1 METRGLRATAAQ
13 VAVAAVMVLAAGCS
27 SDTVATPR
35 TEGVAEIGSLP
46 APGPAIA
53 DGAVVTTTTV
63 EPGATDPADTADLP
77 EATTTVVEQTVDSG
91 VPGLD
96 DESAMCAA
104 WARFAGSTQLL
115 AIASSFGELEPE
127 ALARIEVVAAPVIRS
142 AVADLDRLLPATVD
156 DEHPTFIDQVVG
168 PAARR
173 ATRAESYL
181 TDAGADPAALQAI
194 ATAWLE
200 TLRTH
205 DPDAAVPDLP
215 LLAPL
220 VSASVDAAAEQFAAD
235 VTPFGQDPSL
245 DTSAVSTPR
254 IVALLTDR
262 CPDLTAYGVGDE
274 I

>member
-1 METRGLRATAAQ
+1 VSVVSA
-13 VAVAAVMVLAAGCS
+13 AVALVAALVVGLLAGCS
-27 SDTVATPR
+27 SDTAATPR

-46 APGPAIA
+46 APGPAID

-63 EPGATDPADTADLP
+63 AAGATDPVDTADLP
-77 EATTTVVEQTVDSG
+77 GVTTTVVEQTVDSG

-127 ALARIEVVAAPVIRS
+127 ELARIEVVAASVIRS
-142 AVADLDRLLPATVD
+142 AVADLDRLLPASVD
-156 DEHPTFIDQVVG
+156 DEHPAFIDRVVG

-181 TDAGADPAALQAI
+181 TEAGADGPALQVI
-194 ATAWLE
+194 AAAWLE

-205 DPDAAVPDLP
+205 DPDEAVPDLP
-215 LLAPL
+215 DLAPL
-220 VSASVDAAAEQFAAD
+220 VSASVDAAAVRFAAD

-245 DTSAVSTPR
+245 DTSAVSTPG
-254 IVALLTDR
+254 IVALLADR
-262 CPDLTAYGVGDE
+262 CPDLTAYGVGDD